1 MQSSGARVT
10 TRHFVFLLAAMAD
23 ESAPSRLGVTVSRQ
37 VGNSVVRNRVKRLVR
52 EAFRRDK
59 SFIPTGIEAVVIAR
73 TGAHELSQSALIE
86 EWNGVR
92 GLVAKRARSPKV
104 NRPQSS

>member
-37 VGNSVVRNRVKRLVR
+37 VGNAVARNRVKRLLR
-52 EAFRRDK
+52 EAFRRDP
-59 SFIPTGIEAVVIAR
+59 SFFPAGVDVVIIAR
-73 TGAHELSQSALIE
+73 TGAHELTQGELVA
-86 EWNGVR
+86 EWNTVR
-92 GLVAKRARSPKV
+92 ALVAKRAHSRKPRPPK
-104 NRPQSS
+104 